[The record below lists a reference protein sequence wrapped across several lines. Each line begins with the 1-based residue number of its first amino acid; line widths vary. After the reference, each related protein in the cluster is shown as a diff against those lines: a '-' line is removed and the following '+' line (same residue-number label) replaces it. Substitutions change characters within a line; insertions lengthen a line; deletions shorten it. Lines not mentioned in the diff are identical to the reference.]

1 MDSPLRRLGPTAT
14 GDDVRALH
22 TALLRLGAEIDPG
35 ELAESRFGSSTTDA
49 ARAFQRTASLNPS
62 GVVDLAT
69 YQALRAQLAEGEGEV
84 FFVSGRVRWA
94 GGEPAAGLTVRA
106 FDRDLRHEQPVGDA
120 TTDDAGGYRI
130 AYTRERFTRSEKA
143 AADLF
148 VRVFSRDGSQPL
160 YVPPR
165 DAIVFQAPDLAII
178 DVTLA
183 VRAQTPSEYE
193 RVLAAVVPLL
203 DGAELHGLRQ
213 DGEFQDITFLAG
225 ETGFEP
231 QQLAHFAVA
240 HRLSA
245 AHRIQAPFFYALFVR
260 QTLLRIGLEGAIG
273 MRFAID
279 LSTELR
285 TLYYDIVLLDEA
297 VIRDAVAAAIDENVV
312 PATLADELDRALEIL
327 SGSRDE
333 AQRYVKDERPR
344 ALFARLETLLSPE
357 VYQPVLEALAR
368 EAPRGQDVLADLP
381 RLFERIADLVPQ
393 PQRADPDS
401 DATLVLTHASLADVL
416 SYDGEIIDRIRRHQ
430 GIDRPDQVRQL
441 ARLSPAQW
449 RRVLR
454 ESSGDLRISGRPL
467 NPELIDLHG
476 SALARRLEARYPT
489 TAFTSQL
496 ERDGQLFGGHRD
508 AIVEVLN
515 NDPEF
520 DLATGNVQL
529 HLKGS
534 GAAGTREVLKSA
546 QRVFKLAPTFR
557 QTRALLDAG
566 LESAA
571 KIHALGAQRFSADA
585 AKTGQFTADQ
595 AGEVYRRAADVHV
608 ASVMLAGELQA
619 AAGSMKVKAL
629 GDDLSAKLSEVVG
642 DFPNLKTLFQL
653 ADACFCEECR
663 SVHSAAAYLADTLQ
677 FLKNRLVTDKDS
689 PGLVLKVAKEVLFGR
704 RPDLGDL
711 DLSCE
716 NTNTP
721 LPYIDLVCELLEE
734 AVAPDPGLAFAGSV
748 TTGVDP
754 VDTVSAVLL
763 SALQGQGWPFTAG
776 ALVYEA
782 DLSGARVVRDKDI
795 SAKLVPDGG
804 GWLVYRLRQTVGSAA
819 ELAAAPQ
826 YVNAAAYATLAASNF
841 AFALPFDLSHQ
852 ETRSYF
858 EQFDIERAELMRT
871 LQVPAGPSDFVIAA
885 EELGLS
891 EAQRQLI
898 VTANPAAQAQ
908 IWNTAPLVPEGGI
921 ARLDHFLGRAQLDY
935 RGLEELL
942 ALPWVNPADAMFIK
956 HLDNGCELNQ
966 KTLENLDNAALDRL
980 HRFLRLLRAP
990 GVAEAGWTPRLLDRA
1005 IHATKLGNSAIDNL
1019 FLVRLFQLHQLRRR
1033 LGLPLAELINLY
1045 EPLDEQRYAQVFLN
1059 EPANGPV
1066 EAAFRPANVLA
1077 NEATEAIT
1085 PGSGVQLNA
1094 HLPYLATCHGV
1105 TADDTAEL
1113 FQGLGAISFTNLGT
1127 GYAFTL
1133 LMRSLRLSA
1142 AELGFMR
1149 QLTGADALASPSA
1162 TLLFAQRV
1170 TAATGTGIRPA
1181 DLRYLLRHE
1190 ASDIAARE
1198 LPDAVATQLLTTLQS
1213 GYQTAFAQTRAEIDP
1228 AAPPEEQKPG
1238 LRSLLG
1244 KVPEVSAA
1252 DLTAFESIVDGEFT
1266 DPVFTAEQFIDA
1278 KLASRLDTTAIK
1290 ATLIA
1295 SPTPAQQAATI
1306 LAIAD
1311 AVSAYFY
1318 GQAKQELARTTVVT
1332 AFGLSDDASA
1342 TVLAN
1347 AKLGGGTLL
1356 AILTDDALVDLAN
1369 SPPAPPAIT
1378 PAAFDPQYRSLR
1390 LLHVLVEL
1398 LERLGIP
1405 DDRLAWVLA
1414 HAAQLGWLAPDA
1426 LPYQTGVPAVGLGS
1440 WERLFEGMALFAAHP
1455 PVANPVETAP
1465 AWTVAGLFQLVLTPG
1480 TSATDVH
1487 EYLAQLAGLDR
1498 ATLADLDVHLGL
1510 SAVDISAYRLP
1521 STIATLVRA
1530 AGLLRRLGL
1539 TLVKAL
1545 PLAQPTT
1552 GAVAAGT
1559 MRQALKARYT
1569 EADWLQVLQGIQDRL
1584 RAAKRDALV
1593 AYLLAH
1599 HPLLRS
1605 STDLYD
1611 LLLID
1616 VEMQPCMPTS
1626 RIVQAH
1632 ATVQLFVM
1640 RCLMGLE
1647 PHSVA
1652 ATTDDP
1658 AWDQWKWM
1666 ANFRVWEAN
1675 RKVFLYPEN
1684 WILPELR
1691 DDKSE
1696 IYLDIENQL
1705 QQDELTEL
1713 ATENAAINYLEQ
1725 LDDLAH
1731 VDVMACYYQTD
1742 VHVMHVFARTKGG
1755 DPAVYYY
1762 RQFQQERYWTPWSRV
1777 PLDIAGEH
1785 LLAFDR
1791 NSRMTLAWPVFTE
1804 ETETTE
1810 TATIPHPDDIPAGGK
1825 STEKPM
1831 KRWKIQLAVGERAHG
1846 KWLPKKVSAGALY
1859 YPSSGYT
1866 DSLPGS
1872 ERFHLF
1878 PVSVGGSAE
1887 TVSVLVDQVS
1897 VGSFLLTGCRG
1908 YPEPASSG
1916 TGTMMLSPHFRET
1929 ELLAERFAELT
1940 SRPLNDLAISTIFHA
1955 AYQTIVAQTPG
1966 RFRVTYPMQAA
1977 LLDWILAL
1985 LSIYLGGAG
1994 GRQTDSRRFQMPL
2007 GTFMPFFYGDFG
2019 RAYVIIPG
2027 FYERDP
2033 QDPDKRIQKT
2043 YADIDQ
2049 LLRDILAL
2057 LAKYLK
2063 MYLEDPAHDLQQALE
2078 ALVKDPEY
2086 GRIMAEIMIYLKLS
2100 YGMKFD
2106 NFYHPLV
2113 CFLRIVLNRS
2123 GIPALMSRATQLKD
2137 TGFDFDGTYQP
2148 DTVVVEPYP
2157 REDFDFTSSGAYSG
2171 YNWELFFHLP
2181 FDIAMR
2187 CNRDQDFAGAQKW
2200 YHYIFDPVGTADGA
2214 MPQKFW
2220 ITKPFFETTAADY
2233 LSQRIDDIMY
2243 AVAADP
2249 SGASIT
2255 DLKFAVSQWREK
2267 PFRPH
2272 VVARTRPVAY
2282 QLAIVNNYTRNL
2294 VDWADHLF
2302 RQFTRESV
2310 TQATQLYLMAEKLL
2324 GPKPSVVPPL
2334 VQPAVETFNQLEA
2347 KLDLFGN
2354 ALLDL
2359 ENLIPDL
2366 DLLPHG
2372 GDELPT
2378 PLSYSALYFCIPPN
2392 ENLLKLWD
2400 VVADRLFK
2408 IRNCQNIDGVEAVLA
2423 LFAPP
2428 IDPGA
2433 LVRATAAGLDISAF
2447 LAGLGAPLPSYR
2459 FTVMVGKAR
2468 ELAANVAD
2476 VGGALLA
2483 VLEKRDAEKLSRLQ
2497 ATQQIALLAKVREV
2511 KLATIAEAEGEIE
2524 ALKLSL
2530 EVAREKHSYNS
2541 SRPYMNAW
2549 EITSAAL
2556 AGTALAG
2563 EAAIAVGYILSGGL
2577 KLIPNF
2583 MTGGAGFGGSPTVT
2597 LTIGGDKAGAAVDS
2611 ATMTLQAIASAL
2623 EKASAMAA
2631 TQGGYQR
2638 RLDDWDHQAALAE
2651 REMTEIGK
2659 QIVNAELHVEMLRA
2673 DLSAHDREA
2682 LNADKVSEYL
2692 RGKYTGQELY
2702 EWMAGQAS
2710 SVYFSAYKL
2719 AFDVAK
2725 KAERCYAH
2733 ELGTDTTFLKPGYW
2747 DSLRKGLTVA
2757 EALRLD
2763 INRMEMSYLEANR
2776 RERELSKT
2784 VSLAQLDPT
2793 ALIELRATGR
2803 CIVNVPEA
2811 VFDLDHPGHY
2821 FRRLKSVSMSIPCV
2835 AGPHTSVSAKLSLVS
2850 NRYRKD
2856 ASARQGVTTAK
2867 EKYQEVAGDERFTY
2881 NVGGI
2886 ESIATSTGQSDGG
2899 VFELSFTDER
2909 YLPFEGKGA
2918 IGTWRLELPWV
2929 FRQYDADTISDV
2941 LLHLRYTARDGGS
2954 TLRGLVEGS
2963 QRELLNEQL
2972 VDASNVG
2979 LFHAYSLRKDF
2990 PDKWWQLL
2998 QQQNTELTI
3007 GLEHLPFLARG
3018 HQPAID
3024 ATVWYA
3030 RVDSDPATYPVTIGA
3045 GPASVLNKNPDL
3057 HLCVGPS
3064 APIVLGTP
3072 FTIAANPAGLTDLT
3086 LLIHYKL
3093 NS

>member
-1 MDSPLRRLGPTAT
+1 MAAASRTPEVNVDSPLRRLGPRAS
-14 GDDVRALH
+14 GDDVRMLH
-22 TALLRLGAEIDPG
+22 GALLRLGAAIDPG
-35 ELAESRFGSSTTDA
+35 ELSDRRFGTSTA
-49 ARAFQRTASLNPS
+49 EAVRAFQRDGSLHPS
-62 GVVDLAT
+62 GVVDQAT
-69 YQALRAQLAEGEGEV
+69 YEALRARLAETAEV
-84 FFVSGRVRWA
+84 SFVSGRVRWA

-106 FDRDLRHEQPVGDA
+106 FDRDLRHEQPLGEA

-130 AYTRERFTRSEKA
+130 AYTRESFARSEKA

-148 VRVFSRDGSQPL
+148 VRVFTGDEDD
-160 YVPPR
+160 PPR
-165 DAIVFQAPDLAII
+165 SATLFQAPELAII
-178 DVTLA
+178 DVTLTGK
-183 VRAQTPSEYE
+183 AQAPSEYE
-193 RVLAAVVPLL
+193 RILAAVTPLL
-203 DGAELHGLRQ
+203 DGAELDGLRQ
-213 DGEFQDITFLAG
+213 DGEFQDITFLSG
-225 ETGFEP
+225 ETGFAPEP
-231 QQLAHFAVA
+231 LSHFAVA
-240 HRLSA
+240 QRLSA
-245 AHRIQAPFFYALFVR
+245 AHRIDAGFFYALFAR
-260 QTLLRIGLEGAIG
+260 QTLLRTGLESAIG

-279 LSTELR
+279 LSTDPQPLF
-285 TLYYDIVLLDEA
+285 YDIVLLDEA
-297 VIRDAVAAAIDENVV
+297 VIRGAVAAAIEENTV
-312 PATLADELDRALEIL
+312 PATLGDELDRVLEIL
-327 SGSRDE
+327 SAGREE
-333 AQRYVKDERPR
+333 ARRYLREERPR
-344 ALFARLETLLSPE
+344 ALFARVQTLLSPE
-357 VYQPVLEALAR
+357 VYQPVFEALTR
-368 EAPRGQDVLADLP
+368 EALQFQENLADLP

-393 PQRADPDS
+393 PQNVVLAD
-401 DATLVLTHASLADVL
+401 ASLADVL
-416 SYDGEIIDRIRRHQ
+416 GYDGEIIDRIRRHQ
-430 GIDRPDQVRQL
+430 GIERPEEVRRL
-441 ARLSPAQW
+441 ARLNPRQW
-449 RRVLR
+449 RAVLR
-454 ESSGDLRISGRPL
+454 EASGDLRISGGPV

-476 SALARRLEARYPT
+476 SALARRLEARFPT

-496 ERDGQLFGGHRD
+496 ERDTALFGDRRGD
-508 AIVEVLN
+508 IVEVLN
-515 NDPEF
+515 DNPDF
-520 DLATGNVQL
+520 DLTTGNVQL
-529 HLKGS
+529 LFKRRNAP
-534 GAAGTREVLKSA
+534 AAAREALKSA

-557 QTRALLDAG
+557 QTRALLDEG
-566 LESAA
+566 IESAA
-571 KIHALGAQRFSADA
+571 KIHGLGAKRFA
-585 AKTGQFTADQ
+585 AATTKTGQFTPEQADQ
-595 AGEVYRRAADVHV
+595 VFRRAADVHV

-619 AAGSMKVKAL
+619 AAGSMKVQVL
-629 GDDLSAKLSEVVG
+629 GGDATAESLTAVTG

-653 ADACFCEECR
+653 ADYCYCEECR

-689 PGLVLKVAKEVLFGR
+689 PGPALKVAKDVLFQR

-721 LPYIDLVCELLEE
+721 VPYIDLVCELLEE
-734 AVAPDPGLAFAGSV
+734 AVAPDPGFAFAGPLTS
-748 TTGVDP
+748 GVDP
-754 VDTVSAVLL
+754 VDTVSAPLL
-763 SALQGQGWPFTAG
+763 AALQGKGWAFTAS

-804 GWLVYRLRQTVGSAA
+804 DWRVYRLRQTVGSAA

-826 YVNAAAYATLAASNF
+826 YVNAAAYTALAASNY
-841 AFALPFDLSHQ
+841 AFELPFDLSHQ

-858 EQFDIERAELMRT
+858 KQFDIERAELMRA
-871 LQVPAGPSDFVIAA
+871 LQIPAGPSDFAIAA

-891 EAQRQLI
+891 EAQRPLI
-898 VTANPAAQAQ
+898 VTANPGAQAQ
-908 IWNTAPLVPEGGI
+908 IWNTAPLTTEGGI
-921 ARLDHFLGRAQLDY
+921 ARLDNFLGRAQLDY
-935 RGLEELL
+935 RRLEELL
-942 ALPWVNPADAMFIK
+942 ALAWINPGDTMFIK
-956 HLDNGCELNQ
+956 HLDNGCELSH
-966 KTLENLDNAALDRL
+966 KTLENLDNPALDRL

-990 GVAEAGWTPRLLDRA
+990 GVAEAGWTPPLLDRA
-1005 IHATKLGNSAIDNL
+1005 IRAAKLGNSAIDNL
-1019 FLVRLFQLHQLRRR
+1019 FLVRLAQLHQLRRR
-1033 LGLPLAELINLY
+1033 LGLSLGDLINLY
-1045 EPLDEQRYAQVFLN
+1045 EPLDERRYAQVFLN
-1059 EPANGPV
+1059 EPANGQV
-1066 EAAFRPANVLA
+1066 EQDFQPAAVLA
-1077 NEATEAIT
+1077 NEAAETAT
-1085 PGSGVQLNA
+1085 PGSGIKLSA
-1094 HLPYLATCHGV
+1094 HLPYLATCLGIT
-1105 TADDTAEL
+1105 TADAAEL
-1113 FQGLGAISFTNLGT
+1113 TQGLGAAAIISFANLGT
-1127 GYAFTL
+1127 VYAATI

-1142 AELGFMR
+1142 TELTDMR
-1149 QLTGADALASPSA
+1149 VLTGADPLASPSA
-1162 TLLFAQRV
+1162 TLLFAQRLAPV
-1170 TAATGTGIRPA
+1170 TAAGIRPA

-1190 ASDIAARE
+1190 ASDLAARE
-1198 LPDAVATQLLTTLQS
+1198 LPDAVAAQILASLQS
-1213 GYQTAFAQTRAEIDP
+1213 GYQAAFAQTRAEIDP

-1238 LRSLLG
+1238 LRTLLST
-1244 KVPEVSAA
+1244 VPEVSEP
-1252 DLTAFESIVDGEFT
+1252 DLAAFESIVDGEFT
-1266 DPVFTAEQFIDA
+1266 DPVLTAEQFIDA
-1278 KLASRLDTTAIK
+1278 KLAALVDTTAIK
-1290 ATLIA
+1290 ATLVA
-1295 SPTPAQQAATI
+1295 SPTPVQQTATI
-1306 LAIAD
+1306 LAIAT
-1311 AVSAYFY
+1311 ALTEHFY
-1318 GQAKQELARTTVVT
+1318 GQAKQDLARQAVAT
-1332 AFGLSDDASA
+1332 AFGLSDDATA
-1342 TVLAN
+1342 TVLAQ
-1347 AKLGGGTLL
+1347 AELGGDTLL
-1356 AILTDDALVDLAN
+1356 SLLTDDAT
-1369 SPPAPPAIT
+1369 T
-1378 PAAFDPQYRSLR
+1378 PAAVDMQYRALR
-1390 LLHVLVEL
+1390 LLHVLAEL
-1398 LERLGIP
+1398 LERLSIP
-1405 DDRLAWVLA
+1405 DDRLSWVLA
-1414 HAAQLGWLAPDA
+1414 RAADLGWLAPDA
-1426 LPYQTGVPAVGLGS
+1426 LPYQTGVPAVSLDS
-1440 WERLFEGMALFAAHP
+1440 WAHLSESMALFKGYP
-1455 PVANPVETAP
+1455 PVANPIETAP
-1465 AWTVAGLFQLVLTPG
+1465 AWSADGLFDLVLAPG
-1480 TSATDVH
+1480 TTAAQVH
-1487 EYLAQLAGLDR
+1487 EYLAQLAGLDKT
-1498 ATLADLDVHLGL
+1498 ALADLDAHLGL
-1510 SAVDISAYRLP
+1510 SAVDISGYRLP
-1521 STIATLVRA
+1521 STITTLVRA

-1539 TLVKAL
+1539 TPAKAL

-1552 GAVAAGT
+1552 GATAAAT

-1569 EADWLQVLQGIQDRL
+1569 EADWLPVLQGIQDRL
-1584 RAAKRDALV
+1584 REAKRDALV
-1593 AYLLAH
+1593 AYLLAR

-1611 LLLID
+1611 FFLID

-1652 ATTDDP
+1652 ATTEDP

-1696 IYLDIENQL
+1696 IYLDVENEL

-1713 ATENAAINYLEQ
+1713 ATENAAITYLER

-1810 TATIPHPDDIPAGGK
+1810 SSTIPHPDDIPAGGK
-1825 STEKPM
+1825 DTEKPK

-1859 YPSSGYT
+1859 YPQSGYT

-1878 PVSVGGSAE
+1878 PVSVGDSAQ
-1887 TVSVLVDQVS
+1887 TVSVLVDAVS
-1897 VGSFLLTGCRG
+1897 VGSFMLTGCRG
-1908 YPEPASSG
+1908 YPEPSQGS

-1940 SRPLNDLAISTIFHA
+1940 SRPLNDLAISTIFQA

-1985 LSIYLGGAG
+1985 LSVYLGGRG
-1994 GRQTDSRRFQMPL
+1994 NYTQDTRRFRMPL
-2007 GTFMPFFYGDFG
+2007 GTFMPFFYGDYS
-2019 RAYVIIPG
+2019 RAYVIVPG

-2033 QDPDKRIQKT
+2033 EDPDKRIQKT

-2063 MYLEDPAHDLQQALE
+2063 MYLEDPAHDLQKVLT

-2086 GRIMAEIMIYLKLS
+2086 QRIIAEITVYLKLS

-2137 TGFDFDGTYQP
+2137 TGFDFDATYQP
-2148 DTVVVEPYP
+2148 EPVVVEPYP
-2157 REDFDFTSSGAYSG
+2157 LENIDFESSGAYSG

-2187 CNRDQDFAGAQKW
+2187 CNRDQRFAEAQKW
-2200 YHYIFDPVGTADGA
+2200 FHYIFNPVGTSDGA
-2214 MPQKFW
+2214 IPQKFW
-2220 ITKPFFETTAADY
+2220 ITKPFFETTAAGY
-2233 LSQRIDDIMY
+2233 LSQRINDIMY

-2282 QLAIVNNYTRNL
+2282 QLAIVNNYIKNL
-2294 VDWADHLF
+2294 VDWGDQLF

-2334 VQPAVETFNQLEA
+2334 ATPAPETFNQLEA

-2400 VVADRLFK
+2400 VIADRLFK
-2408 IRNCQNIDGVEAVLA
+2408 IRNCQNIDGVESILA

-2433 LVRATAAGLDISAF
+2433 LVRAAAAGLDISAF
-2447 LAGLGAPLPSYR
+2447 LAGLGAPLPNYR
-2459 FTVMVGKAR
+2459 FMVMVGKAG
-2468 ELAANVAD
+2468 ELAAHVAD
-2476 VGGALLA
+2476 LGSALLA
-2483 VLEKRDAEKLSRLQ
+2483 ALEKRDAEKLSRLQ
-2497 ATQQIALLAKVREV
+2497 NSQSIALLAKVREV
-2511 KLATIAEAEGEIE
+2511 KLATITEAEGAIE
-2524 ALKLSL
+2524 ALRLSL
-2530 EVAREKHSYNS
+2530 EVAKEKRSYYT

-2549 EITSAAL
+2549 EITSVAL
-2556 AGTALAG
+2556 SGTSLAG

-2577 KLIPNF
+2577 KLVPNF

-2597 LTIGGDKAGAAVDS
+2597 LTLGGDKLGAAVDS
-2611 ATMTLQAIASAL
+2611 ATMTLQALATAL

-2638 RLDDWDHQAALAE
+2638 RQDDWDHQAALAAH
-2651 REMTEIGK
+2651 EMAEIDR
-2659 QIVNAELHVEMLRA
+2659 QIVNAELHVEMLRKELA
-2673 DLSAHDREA
+2673 AHDREA
-2682 LNADKVSEYL
+2682 LNAQKVSEYL
-2692 RGKYTGQELY
+2692 QSKYTGQELY

-2733 ELGTDTTFLKPGYW
+2733 ELGSDTTFLKLGYW
-2747 DSLRKGLTVA
+2747 DSLKKGLTVA
-2757 EALRLD
+2757 DALRHD
-2763 INRMEMSYLEANR
+2763 INRMEVSYLDSNK
-2776 RERELSKT
+2776 RERELTKT
-2784 VSLAQLDPT
+2784 VSLAQLDPA
-2793 ALIELRATGR
+2793 ALIDLRATGK
-2803 CIVNVPEA
+2803 CVINVPEA
-2811 VFDLDHPGHY
+2811 LFDLDHPGHY

-2835 AGPHTSVSAKLSLVS
+2835 AGPHTSVSAKLSLVG

-2856 ASARQGVTTAK
+2856 TSARQGVATDK
-2867 EKYQEVAGDERFTY
+2867 EKYQEVAGDERFVY

-2899 VFELSFTDER
+2899 VFELNFTDQR

-2929 FRQYDADTISDV
+2929 FRQFDADTISDV

-2954 TLRGLVEGS
+2954 TLRGLVEKS
-2963 QRELLNEQL
+2963 QRELLNEML

-2979 LFHAYSLRKDF
+2979 LFHAYSLRRDF
-2990 PDKWWQLL
+2990 PDQWWQL
-2998 QQQNTELTI
+2998 QQQQSTKLTI

-3018 HQPAID
+3018 HQPVID

-3030 RVDSDPATYPVTIGA
+3030 RVDTDPATYPVTIGA
-3045 GPASVLNKNPDL
+3045 GPASVLNRDNDL
-3057 HLCVGPS
+3057 DQCVGPS

-3086 LLIHYKL
+3086 LLIHYTL
-3093 NS
+3093 NA